1 MESRTSTKCL
11 DARTV
16 KYSIRKDCVSV
27 GQRLACITVTSHQTF
42 ISMILKLE
50 KVVTFNEEH
59 LLAHPQT
66 CGFERM
72 L

>member
-1 MESRTSTKCL
+1 M
-11 DARTV
+11 
-16 KYSIRKDCVSV
+16 
-27 GQRLACITVTSHQTF
+27 ACSNVTSHQTF
-42 ISMILKLE
+42 ISVILKFE

-66 CGFERM
+66 CGFEGM